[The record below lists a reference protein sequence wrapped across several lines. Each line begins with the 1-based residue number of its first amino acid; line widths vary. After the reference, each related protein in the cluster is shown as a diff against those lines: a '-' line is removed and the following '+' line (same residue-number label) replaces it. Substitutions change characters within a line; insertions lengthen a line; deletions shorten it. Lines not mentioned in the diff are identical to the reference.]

1 MKSWQHCRGPP
12 FLKIDRRHW
21 GPRRCKRSASRSEKG
36 RTAAVHKNNSVSGR
50 LAVWLKKVRLETFL
64 FNFCKKKIFF
74 SKNGQKWSKIAAAQL
89 ASIVATRCTGNRI
102 FFMDSLMKGPL
113 TPGATSACGRDCSRR
128 RRSTTSGVTVT
139 ARPPRPTNAVCRR
152 QRPDTESPVFSA
164 SSWSPFVSVGLLL
177 DVKLTGRSR
186 EVTASVAM

>member
-1 MKSWQHCRGPP
+1 MGFTGYAPGACMNSNLN
-12 FLKIDRRHW
+12 FEHW
-21 GPRRCKRSASRSEKG
+21 Y
-36 RTAAVHKNNSVSGR
+36 T
-50 LAVWLKKVRLETFL
+50 T
-64 FNFCKKKIFF
+64 
-74 SKNGQKWSKIAAAQL
+74 
-89 ASIVATRCTGNRI
+89 
-102 FFMDSLMKGPL
+102 PL

-177 DVKLTGRSR
+177 DLKLTGRSR
-186 EVTASVAM
+186 EVTASVAMMSTNRARAEGNGGFWLDQNKAY